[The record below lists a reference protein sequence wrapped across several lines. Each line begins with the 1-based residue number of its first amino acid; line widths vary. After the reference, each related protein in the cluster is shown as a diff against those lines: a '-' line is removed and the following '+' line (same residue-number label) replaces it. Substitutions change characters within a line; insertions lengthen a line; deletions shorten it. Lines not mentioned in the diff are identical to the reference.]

1 MTKPKEM
8 SKLTTPF
15 TSQIPFLLTFPPNGH
30 RTAKT
35 MKSVHSAH
43 FTSYI
48 YSLFL
53 FLSQKLFS
61 VFTSFCPSFTPLP
74 SLFPPPIK
82 SLPPSPC

>member
-53 FLSQKLFS
+53 FLSQKLSSLLFIL
-61 VFTSFCPSFTPLP
+61 SFIYSSPLIISPSY
-74 SLFPPPIK
+74 
-82 SLPPSPC
+82 